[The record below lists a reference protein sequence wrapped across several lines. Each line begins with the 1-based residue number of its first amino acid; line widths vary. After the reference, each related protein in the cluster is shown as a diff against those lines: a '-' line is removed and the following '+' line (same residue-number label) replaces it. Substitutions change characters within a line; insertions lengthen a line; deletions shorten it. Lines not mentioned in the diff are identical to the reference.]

1 MTSERQAYVYIQ
13 LPGTLET
20 VPAALLKVQTL
31 PDGTQ
36 IGRFRYGDR
45 YLQRPDAVALDPF
58 RLPLARTVFEFTQ
71 LKGIPGAVRD
81 ASPDAWG
88 RRVIEHTLQRSAA
101 DLQEI
106 DFLLHG
112 PQDGAGCLSFGL
124 KVDPP
129 APRRTYNRTHQLAEL
144 IAATQAIE
152 DGRPV
157 AAHLLEQ
164 LDPGTSMGGARPKAT
179 IEDAQSLWLGKFP
192 ARDDRFN
199 LQRVEFATLDLARRC
214 GLNVAQARLQAVG
227 ASDVLMVQRF
237 DREHTNQ
244 GYLRFGLVSGLT
256 VLDCGDSHLD
266 RERWSYPLLADN
278 LRRWSDK
285 PEADCTE
292 LFRRM
297 VFNAA
302 VTNNDDHPRNHALLH
317 RQKGWRLSPAYDL
330 VPSPV
335 VSLERRDL
343 ALSIGDHGRTASIY
357 NLISQAGRFGLSVA
371 DARAEINR
379 LVDVVRHWRESFF
392 ACGVSARDIDHVAPA
407 FLPECF
413 FFESLPEV
421 LVDGRKHRL
430 ACGIGP
436 VRVADRRTPAT
447 GDDGQEIDHP

>member
-88 RRVIEHTLQRSAA
+88 RRVIEHTLQRSAT

-106 DFLLHG
+106 DYLLRG

-124 KVDPP
+124 TVDPP
-129 APRRTYNRTHQLAEL
+129 APRRTCNRTHQLAEL
-144 IAATQAIE
+144 IAATQAI
-152 DGRPV
+152 DDRRPV

-164 LDPGTSMGGARPKAT
+164 LEPGTSMGGARPKTT

-266 RERWSYPLLADN
+266 RARWSYPLLADN

-335 VSLERRDL
+335 VSLQRREL

-357 NLISQAGRFGLSVA
+357 NLVSQAGRFGLSA
-371 DARAEINR
+371 AEARAQINQ
-379 LVDVVRHWRESFF
+379 LVDVIRHWRESFF

-413 FFESLPEV
+413 FFENRP
-421 LVDGRKHRL
+421 G
-430 ACGIGP
+430 A
-436 VRVADRRTPAT
+436 
-447 GDDGQEIDHP
+447 

>member
-1 MTSERQAYVYIQ
+1 MTSEREAYVHVQ
-13 LPGTLET
+13 LPGTLEM
-20 VPAALLKVQTL
+20 VPAALLRVQTL

-45 YLQRPDAVALDPF
+45 YLQRQEAVALDPF
-58 RLPLARTVFEFTQ
+58 QLPLARQVFEFTQ

-81 ASPDAWG
+81 AGPDAWG
-88 RRVIEHTLQRSAA
+88 RRVIEHKLECSAA
-101 DLQEI
+101 DLQEV
-106 DFLLHG
+106 DYLLHG
-112 PQDGAGCLSFGL
+112 PQDGAGYLSFGL
-124 KVDPP
+124 KVEPP
-129 APRRTYNRTHQLAEL
+129 APKRRYNRTYQLAEL

-164 LDPGTSMGGARPKAT
+164 IDPGTSMGGARPKAT

-214 GLNVAQARLQAVG
+214 GLNVTQARLQSVG
-227 ASDVLMVQRF
+227 ESDVLMLQRF
-237 DREHTNQ
+237 DRDRTEK

-266 RERWSYPLLADN
+266 RERWSYPLMADN

-285 PEADCTE
+285 PQADCAE

-302 VTNNDDHPRNHALLH
+302 VTNNDDHPRNHALLR

-330 VPSPV
+330 VPAPV

-343 ALSIGDHGRTASIY
+343 ALTVGDYGRTASIY
-357 NLISQAGRFGLSVA
+357 NLLSQAGRFGMSALE
-371 DARAEINR
+371 ARAQVDR
-379 LVDVVRHWRESFF
+379 VVDVVRGWRDSFF
-392 ACGVSARDIDHVAPA
+392 ACGVSVKDIDYIAPA
-407 FLPECF
+407 ILPECF
-413 FFESLPEV
+413 FFE
-421 LVDGRKHRL
+421 
-430 ACGIGP
+430 
-436 VRVADRRTPAT
+436 RRPDA
-447 GDDGQEIDHP
+447 

>member
-1 MTSERQAYVYIQ
+1 MTSEREAYVYVQ

-20 VPAALLKVQTL
+20 VPAALLRVQTL

-45 YLQRPDAVALDPF
+45 YLQRREAIALDPF
-58 RLPLARTVFEFTQ
+58 QLPLAKEVFAFTQ

-81 ASPDAWG
+81 AGPDAWG
-88 RRVIEHTLQRSAA
+88 RRVIEHRLERSAA

-106 DFLLHG
+106 DYLLHG
-112 PQDGAGCLSFGL
+112 PQDGAGSLSFGS
-124 KVDPP
+124 KAEPP
-129 APRRTYNRTHQLAEL
+129 APRRQYNRTHQLAEL

-152 DGRPV
+152 AGLPV

-199 LQRVEFATLDLARRC
+199 LQRVEFATLDLARRS
-214 GLNVAQARLQAVG
+214 GLNAAQARLETVG
-227 ASDVLMVQRF
+227 ASDVLMLQRF
-237 DREHTNQ
+237 DRDYTDG

-256 VLDCGDSHLD
+256 VLACGDSHLD
-266 RERWSYPLLADN
+266 RERWSYPLMADN

-285 PEADCTE
+285 PEADCAE

-302 VTNNDDHPRNHALLH
+302 VTNNDDHPRNHALLR

-330 VPSPV
+330 VPAPV
-335 VSLERRDL
+335 LSLERRDL
-343 ALSIGDHGRTASIY
+343 ALTIGDYGRTASIY
-357 NLISQAGRFGLSVA
+357 NLLSQAGRFGLSA
-371 DARAEINR
+371 QEARGQIDQ
-379 LVDVVRHWRESFF
+379 LVNVVRHWRDGFL
-392 ACGVSARDIDHVAPA
+392 ACGVSAKDIDYIAPA
-407 FLPECF
+407 ILPDCF
-413 FFESLPEV
+413 FFERQP
-421 LVDGRKHRL
+421 D
-430 ACGIGP
+430 
-436 VRVADRRTPAT
+436 T
-447 GDDGQEIDHP
+447 

>member
-13 LPGTLET
+13 LPGTLDT

-31 PDGTQ
+31 SDGTQ

-58 RLPLARTVFEFTQ
+58 RLPLARTVYEFTQ

-106 DFLLHG
+106 DYLLHG

-129 APRRTYNRTHQLAEL
+129 APRRNYNRTHQLAEL

-214 GLNVAQARLQAVG
+214 GLNVAQARLEAVG

-237 DREHTNQ
+237 DREHTEK

-256 VLDCGDSHLD
+256 VLDCGDNHLD

-357 NLISQAGRFGLSVA
+357 NLISQAGRFGLSAA
-371 DARAEINR
+371 DARAEIDR
-379 LVDVVRHWRESFF
+379 LVDAVRHWQESFF
-392 ACGVSARDIDHVAPA
+392 ACGVSAKDIDYIAPA

-413 FFESLPEV
+413 FFENRPE
-421 LVDGRKHRL
+421 
-430 ACGIGP
+430 A
-436 VRVADRRTPAT
+436 
-447 GDDGQEIDHP
+447 

>member
-1 MTSERQAYVYIQ
+1 MTSEREAYVYVQ

-20 VPAALLKVQTL
+20 VPAALLRVQTL

-45 YLQRPDAVALDPF
+45 YLQRREAIALDPF
-58 RLPLARTVFEFTQ
+58 QLPLAKEVFAFTQ

-81 ASPDAWG
+81 AGPDAWG
-88 RRVIEHTLQRSAA
+88 RRVIEHRLERSVA

-106 DFLLHG
+106 DYLLHG
-112 PQDGAGCLSFGL
+112 PQDGAGYLSFGL
-124 KVDPP
+124 KAEPP
-129 APRRTYNRTHQLAEL
+129 APRRQYNRTHQLAEL

-152 DGRPV
+152 AGRPV

-164 LDPGTSMGGARPKAT
+164 IDPGTSMGGARPKAT

-199 LQRVEFATLDLARRC
+199 LQRVEFATLDLARRS
-214 GLNVAQARLQAVG
+214 GLNATQARLEKVG
-227 ASDVLMVQRF
+227 ASDVLMLQRF
-237 DREHTNQ
+237 DRDYTDG

-266 RERWSYPLLADN
+266 RERWSYPLMADN

-285 PEADCTE
+285 PEADCAE

-302 VTNNDDHPRNHALLH
+302 VTNNDDHPRNHALLR

-330 VPSPV
+330 VPAPV
-335 VSLERRDL
+335 LSLERRDL
-343 ALSIGDHGRTASIY
+343 ALTIGDYGRTASIY
-357 NLISQAGRFGLSVA
+357 NLLSQAGRFGLSA
-371 DARAEINR
+371 QEARGQIDQ
-379 LVDVVRHWRESFF
+379 LVNVVRHWRDGFL
-392 ACGVSARDIDHVAPA
+392 ACGVSAKDIDYIAPA
-407 FLPECF
+407 ILPDCF
-413 FFESLPEV
+413 FFERQS
-421 LVDGRKHRL
+421 D
-430 ACGIGP
+430 
-436 VRVADRRTPAT
+436 T
-447 GDDGQEIDHP
+447 

>member
-106 DFLLHG
+106 DYLLHG

-335 VSLERRDL
+335 VSRERRDL

-392 ACGVSARDIDHVAPA
+392 ACGVSAKDIDHVAPA

-413 FFESLPEV
+413 FFESLPE
-421 LVDGRKHRL
+421 
-430 ACGIGP
+430 A
-436 VRVADRRTPAT
+436 
-447 GDDGQEIDHP
+447 

>member
-1 MTSERQAYVYIQ
+1 MTSEREAYIYIQ

-20 VPAALLKVQTL
+20 VTAALLRVQTL

-45 YLQRPDAVALDPF
+45 YLQRQEAVALDPF
-58 RLPLARTVFEFTQ
+58 QLPLAKKVFEFTQ

-81 ASPDAWG
+81 AGPDAWG
-88 RRVIEHTLQRSAA
+88 RRVIEHKLERSAA

-106 DFLLHG
+106 DYLLHG
-112 PQDGAGCLSFGL
+112 PQDGAGYLSFGL
-124 KVDPP
+124 KAEPP
-129 APRRTYNRTHQLAEL
+129 APKRQYNRTHQLAEL

-152 DGRPV
+152 EGRPV

-192 ARDDRFN
+192 AKDDRCN
-199 LQRVEFATLDLARRC
+199 LQRIEFATLELARRC
-214 GLNVAQARLQAVG
+214 GLNVTQARLQTVG
-227 ASDVLMVQRF
+227 DADVLMLQRF
-237 DREHTNQ
+237 DRDYTDK

-256 VLDCGDSHLD
+256 VLDCGDSYPD

-285 PEADCTE
+285 PEADCAE

-302 VTNNDDHPRNHALLH
+302 VTNNDDHPRNHAMLR

-330 VPSPV
+330 VPAPV

-343 ALSIGDHGRTASIY
+343 ALTVGNYGRTASIY
-357 NLISQAGRFGLSVA
+357 NLLSQAGRFGLSA
-371 DARAEINR
+371 EAARADIDR
-379 LVDVVRHWRESFF
+379 LADVVRHWRDTFF
-392 ACGVSARDIDHVAPA
+392 ACGVSAKDIDYIAPA
-407 FLPECF
+407 MLPDCF
-413 FFESLPEV
+413 FFSGVMIQPKTQ
-421 LVDGRKHRL
+421 VDQLGNA
-430 ACGIGP
+430 AC
-436 VRVADRRTPAT
+436 T
-447 GDDGQEIDHP
+447 